1 MFILRD
7 VLRTIA
13 SIILAVI
20 LFLVGGRFL
29 ILMFGANKDSE
40 IVDWILRHSDFW
52 VKPFFG
58 IAGLSDKAVT
68 DTNGVFE
75 PASAVAFIVYLVIGA
90 IVMSL
95 LSFGG
100 AYYSR
105 TYGHDYDY

>member
-13 SIILAVI
+13 SIALAII

-29 ILMFGANKDSE
+29 ILFFGANKESE

-58 IAGLSDKAVT
+58 IAGLSNKAVE
-68 DTNGVFE
+68 DTSGVFE
-75 PASAVAFIVYLVIGA
+75 PASAVAFIVYLIIGA
-90 IVMSL
+90 IILSL

-100 AYYSR
+100 AYYGNR
-105 TYGHDYDY
+105 YREHYDY